1 MYRVKIFTI
10 GRTKEAWLEEALK
23 EYTLRLKNTLSIE
36 WALAKDQDGLERLLE
51 KENNLV
57 CLDPQG
63 KLLSSEHFSK
73 WLLQCLADNKS
84 RLSLV
89 IGGAEGIPAHLK
101 SRAKALISLSPLTF
115 THQLTRLILLEQLYR
130 AFEIDRGSPYHK

>member
-23 EYTLRLKNTLSIE
+23 EYTQRLKNTLSIE

-51 KENNLV
+51 KETNLV

-63 KLLSSEHFSK
+63 KLLSSENFSK
-73 WLLQCLADNKS
+73 WLLQSLANNKS